1 MRPKSL
7 MLLAM
12 ALGCG
17 LIAAIGIN
25 QIMARPSTEG
35 ETTSIVVAKREILKG
50 DLIKPDDI
58 RLQEWRKDALPEGA
72 IEKIEE
78 LQDKRVRNTIIVGEP
93 LLAGK
98 LLEGKDGGPEIPA
111 GMKAVTVKIDNSSYA
126 GLVKPGDNVD
136 VLVHVVADAQRGIM
150 ATTTKQLLSNIKV
163 LAVDDLIERPTAGEP
178 SVQAKTVSLLVSP
191 KDAMRVNF
199 AQEVGKILLVM
210 RSMKDHAESDA
221 GQGDDKVDITDIIGG
236 SSTSSA
242 SSKPA
247 ASGSALA
254 AAGITPL
261 PPLDKEEESGVGE
274 AIGKGFND
282 LGHLLNEMK
291 KARENGPP
299 PEKKTWKLLL
309 IEGAEAKEV
318 EFAAGSRL
326 PRPVGGGPAFGP
338 SSGAE
343 SDSSEAPPTDAKP
356 LSLGLDPP
364 LPVLPP
370 EGDQI
375 DRTPDVVN

>member
-1 MRPKSL
+1 
-7 MLLAM
+7 
-12 ALGCG
+12 
-17 LIAAIGIN
+17 
-25 QIMARPSTEG
+25 MARPSTEG

-72 IEKIEE
+72 IEKIED

-136 VLVHVVADAQRGIM
+136 VLVHVVADTQRGIM

-247 ASGSALA
+247 PTGSALA

-261 PPLDKEEESGVGE
+261 PPVEKEESVTDT
-274 AIGKGFND
+274 IGKQFSGLKD
-282 LGHLLNEMK
+282 LLDEMK
-291 KARENGPP
+291 NARENGPP

-309 IEGAEAKEV
+309 IEGSEAKEV

-326 PRPVGGGPAFGP
+326 PRPVAGGPAFDSSS
-338 SSGAE
+338 SSGPG
-343 SDSSEAPPTDAKP
+343 SSEASASDA
-356 LSLGLDPP
+356 PP
-364 LPVLPP
+364 LDLGIQPKEPVLPP
-370 EGDQI
+370 AGDQI
-375 DRTPDVVN
+375 DRIPDAVN

>member
-7 MLLAM
+7 MLLAL

-17 LIAAIGIN
+17 LVAAIGIN

-72 IEKIEE
+72 IEKIED

-136 VLVHVVADAQRGIM
+136 VLVHVVADTQRGIM

-210 RSMKDHAESDA
+210 RSMKDHAESESGVGTD
-221 GQGDDKVDITDIIGG
+221 VVTINDIINGTG
-236 SSTSSA
+236 T

-247 ASGSALA
+247 AAAGASALA

-261 PPLDKEEESGVGE
+261 PPLDKEEEGGVGE

-282 LGHLLNEMK
+282 LGHLLAEMK
-291 KARENGPP
+291 KARDNGPP

-309 IEGAEAKEV
+309 IEGSEAKEV

-326 PRPVGGGPAFGP
+326 PRPVAGGPAFDSSS
-338 SSGAE
+338 SSGSGSNEASA
-343 SDSSEAPPTDAKP
+343 SDAPPLD
-356 LSLGLDPP
+356 LGIQPKE
-364 LPVLPP
+364 PVLPP
-370 EGDQI
+370 AGDQI
-375 DRTPDVVN
+375 DRIPDAVN

>member
-1 MRPKSL
+1 MRPKSI

-72 IEKIEE
+72 IEKIED
-78 LQDKRVRNTIIVGEP
+78 LQDKRVRSTIIVGEP

-111 GMKAVTVKIDNSSYA
+111 GMKAVTVKIDNASYA
-126 GLVKPGDNVD
+126 GLIKPGDNVD
-136 VLVHVVADAQRGIM
+136 VLVHVVADTQRGIM

-163 LAVDDLIERPTAGEP
+163 LAVDDIIERPTAGEP
-178 SVQAKTVSLLVSP
+178 AVQAKTVSLLVTP
-191 KDAMRVNF
+191 KDAMRVTY
-199 AQEVGKILLVM
+199 AQEVGKILLIM
-210 RSMKDHAESDA
+210 RSMKDHADGELTHGNDT
-221 GQGDDKVDITDIIGG
+221 ININDIIGSTAG
-236 SSTSSA
+236 S

-247 ASGSALA
+247 ATGSALV

-261 PPLDKEEESGVGE
+261 PPVDKEDSITDT
-274 AIGKGFND
+274 IGKKFNTLQD
-282 LGHLLNEMK
+282 LLEEMK
-291 KARENGPP
+291 NARDNGPA

-326 PRPVGGGPAFGP
+326 PRPVAGATDSSSSSP
-338 SSGAE
+338 SSMTELASPSVG
-343 SDSSEAPPTDAKP
+343 PP
-356 LSLGLDPP
+356 LSLGLQPQE
-364 LPVLPP
+364 PVLPP

-375 DRTPDVVN
+375 DRIPDVVN